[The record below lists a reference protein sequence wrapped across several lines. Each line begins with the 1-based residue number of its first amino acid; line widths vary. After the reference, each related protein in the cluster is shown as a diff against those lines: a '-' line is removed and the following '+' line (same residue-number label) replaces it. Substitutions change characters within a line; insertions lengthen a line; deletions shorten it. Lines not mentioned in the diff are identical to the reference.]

1 MKPGPILVATKRYS
15 WPWYFSPEAS
25 EDLVLSITF
34 VTILRYNISVAQN
47 LTILV
52 FAEKVRKSGRF
63 SKIFIFGPT
72 KMCNTSKKSSEKST
86 FNSEIIFEVI
96 FIKLEKKL
104 FHFFDTKNSWV

>member
-1 MKPGPILVATKRYS
+1 MGQS
-15 WPWYFSPEAS
+15 WTGGYFSPEAS
-25 EDLVLSITF
+25 EELVLSITF

-72 KMCNTSKKSSEKST
+72 KMCNTSKKSSEKLSLN
-86 FNSEIIFEVI
+86 FEIIFEV
-96 FIKLEKKL
+96 FYYKNEKK
-104 FHFFDTKNSWV
+104 K